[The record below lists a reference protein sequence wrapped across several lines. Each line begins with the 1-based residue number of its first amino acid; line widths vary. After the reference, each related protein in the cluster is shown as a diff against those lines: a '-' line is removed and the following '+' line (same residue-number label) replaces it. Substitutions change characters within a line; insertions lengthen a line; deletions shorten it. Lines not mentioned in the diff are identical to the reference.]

1 MSSLLKEGHRPAAD
15 ELISKIIDAESENRT
30 SWARY
35 ISFIDEGE
43 VTLDGSF
50 ELKELRA
57 VVDLMADWSD
67 DFREQVRRVI

>member
-1 MSSLLKEGHRPAAD
+1 MSSLLKEGHRVAAD
-15 ELISKIIDAESENRT
+15 ELISRIIDAEHK

-57 VVDLMADWSD
+57 VVDLMAGWSD